1 MGFKTSDS
9 IDETTDF
16 RDTALGAFL
25 DRRREDARHWAA
37 PKVEAARAWGEY
49 GLADSTYRAQIA
61 GKEGRRLAGD
71 AKAQLQDA
79 KTEWGPQLAAGA
91 ERANA
96 AVSEQYARLAPAVS
110 DQYKK
115 YAPQVA
121 AGLAAVSPALA
132 GVLAPVQG
140 FLADLQGQ
148 AEAAGKD
155 IKKTAEEKGKTLKKQ
170 NAKKRKAV
178 AKKAQGLKKDLQKQ
192 GKAAVKSAKKGT
204 AQGGKDVQAAVA
216 AGLAALQAGQQKLS
230 PEVQRRVADATK
242 YAQDRRDQYV
252 PVAAARL
259 ADAAGKAGKSVHD
272 YKVPASVEDT
282 LVRVTGDKKIV
293 KKLRKAAEG
302 YAATAEKGMKKQA
315 KQAKRQSR
323 SGKGW
328 IISGMAV
335 AAAGAA
341 YAIWRLTNP
350 VQDPWK
356 APAPGPVTANVPVV
370 DAHGSTDPYA
380 KQRAA
385 IAEAQARRDGVAQAG
400 GDVQVDSVDTGGPT
414 SANPG
419 ISR

>member
-1 MGFKTSDS
+1 MGFKASDS

-16 RDTALGAFL
+16 RDTALGSFL

-61 GKEGRRLAGD
+61 GKEGRRLAAD
-71 AKAQLQDA
+71 AKAQL
-79 KTEWGPQLAAGA
+79 GPQLADGA

-96 AVSEQYARLAPAVS
+96 AVSEQYARLAPAVA
-110 DQYKK
+110 DRYTK

-132 GVLAPVQG
+132 GALAPVQG

-148 AEAAGKD
+148 AQAAGKD
-155 IKKTAEEKGKTLKKQ
+155 IKETAEEKGKTLKKQ
-170 NAKKRKAV
+170 NAKNRKAV
-178 AKKAQGLKKDLQKQ
+178 AKKAQGLKRDLAKQ
-192 GKAAVKSAKKGT
+192 GKAAAESTKKGA
-204 AQGGKDVQAAVA
+204 AQGGKDVQAAVL

-252 PVAAARL
+252 PVAASRL
-259 ADAAGKAGKSVHD
+259 ADAAGRAGKSVHD

-293 KKLRKAAEG
+293 KKLRRAAEG

-341 YAIWRLTNP
+341 YAVWKLTNP

-356 APAPGPVTANVPVV
+356 TPAPGPVTANIPVV
-370 DAHGSTDPYA
+370 DSHGSTDPYA

-385 IAEAQARRDGVAQAG
+385 VAEAQARRDGTAQAG
-400 GDVQVDSVDTGGPT
+400 GDVQVDTVDTGGPT

-419 ISR
+419 TSR

>member
-9 IDETTDF
+9 IDETADV

-25 DRRREDARHWAA
+25 GRRREDARHWAA

-61 GKEGRRLAGD
+61 GKEGRRLAED
-71 AKAQLQDA
+71 AKDQL
-79 KTEWGPQLAAGA
+79 GPQLAAGA
-91 ERANA
+91 ERANT
-96 AVSEQYARLAPAVS
+96 AVHEGYARLAPAVS

-132 GVLAPVQG
+132 GGLNAVQG
-140 FLADLQGQ
+140 FLADVQGQ
-148 AEAAGKD
+148 AESAGKD
-155 IKKTAEEKGKTLKKQ
+155 VKKTAEKKGKTLKKQ
-170 NAKKRKAV
+170 TAKNRKAV
-178 AKKAQGLKKDLQKQ
+178 AKQAAGLKKDLAKQ
-192 GKAAVKSAKKGT
+192 GKAAAKATKKGA
-204 AQGGKDVQAAVA
+204 AQGGQDVQAALL

-242 YAQDRRDQYV
+242 FAQDRRDQYV

-259 ADAAGKAGKSVHD
+259 ADASGKARKSVHD

-315 KQAKRQSR
+315 RQAKRQSR

-328 IISGMAV
+328 IVSGMAV

-341 YAIWRLTNP
+341 YAIWKLTKP
-350 VQDPWK
+350 VEDPWK
-356 APAPGPVTANVPVV
+356 APAPGPVTANIPVV

-385 IAEAQARRDGVAQAG
+385 IAEAQAARDGVVQAG
-400 GDVQVDSVDTGGPT
+400 GDVQVDTVDTGGPT

-419 ISR
+419 ITR

>member
-61 GKEGRRLAGD
+61 GKEGRRLA
-71 AKAQLQDA
+71 ADA
-79 KTEWGPQLAAGA
+79 KTQLGDATSQLGPQLAAGA

-96 AVSEQYARLAPAVS
+96 AVSEQYSRLAPAVS

-121 AGLAAVSPALA
+121 AGLAAVSPAVA
-132 GVLAPVQG
+132 SVLAPVQG

-155 IKKTAEEKGKTLKKQ
+155 LKKTAEEKGKTLKKQ
-170 NAKKRKAV
+170 NAENRKAV
-178 AKKAQGLKKDLQKQ
+178 AKKAQGLKKDLSKQ
-192 GKAAVKSAKKGT
+192 GKAAAKSAKKGT
-204 AQGGKDVQAAVA
+204 VRGGKDAQAAVL

-252 PVAAARL
+252 PVAASRL
-259 ADAAGKAGKSVHD
+259 ADAAGRAGKSVHD

-293 KKLRKAAEG
+293 KKLRRAAEG

-341 YAIWRLTNP
+341 YAVWKLTNP

-356 APAPGPVTANVPVV
+356 TPAPGPVTANIPVV

-385 IAEAQARRDGVAQAG
+385 VAEAQARRDGAAQAG
-400 GDVQVDSVDTGGPT
+400 GDVQVDSVDTGGAS

>member
-9 IDETTDF
+9 TAETTDF
-16 RDTALGAFL
+16 RDTAFGTFL

-49 GLADSTYRAQIA
+49 GLIDSTYRAKIA
-61 GKEGRRLAGD
+61 GKEGRRLAED
-71 AKAQLQDA
+71 ARTQV
-79 KTEWGPQLAAGA
+79 GPQLAAGA

-96 AVSEQYARLAPAVS
+96 AVSQQYARLAPAVA
-110 DQYKK
+110 DRYQK

-132 GVLAPVQG
+132 GGLNTVQG
-140 FLADLQGQ
+140 FLADLQDQ
-148 AEAAGKD
+148 AESAGKD
-155 IKKTAEEKGKTLKKQ
+155 LKKTAEKKGKTLKKQ
-170 NAKKRKAV
+170 NTKNRKAA
-178 AKKAQGLKKDLQKQ
+178 AKKAGRLKKDLAKQ
-192 GKAAVKSAKKGT
+192 GKAAAKATRKGA
-204 AQGGKDVQAAVA
+204 AQGGQDVQAAVL

-259 ADAAGKAGKSVHD
+259 ADAVGKAGKSVHD

-293 KKLRKAAEG
+293 KRLRKAAEG
-302 YAATAEKGMKKQA
+302 YAHNAEKGMKKHA

-328 IISGMAV
+328 IISGMTV

-341 YAIWRLTNP
+341 YAIWKLTKP

-370 DAHGSTDPYA
+370 DAHGSADPYA

-385 IAEAQARRDGVAQAG
+385 VAEAQARRDGAAQAG

>member
-9 IDETTDF
+9 TAETTDF
-16 RDTALGAFL
+16 RDTALGSFL

-49 GLADSTYRAQIA
+49 GLADSTYRAKIA
-61 GKEGRRLAGD
+61 GKEGRRLAED
-71 AKAQLQDA
+71 AKDQV
-79 KTEWGPQLAAGA
+79 GPQLAAGA

-96 AVSEQYARLAPAVS
+96 VVSEQYARLAPAVS
-110 DQYKK
+110 DRYRK

-132 GVLAPVQG
+132 GGLNTVQG
-140 FLADLQGQ
+140 FLADVQGQ
-148 AEAAGKD
+148 AETAGKD
-155 IKKTAEEKGKTLKKQ
+155 LKKNAARKGKTLKKQ
-170 NAKKRKAV
+170 NAKNRKAA
-178 AKKAQGLKKDLQKQ
+178 AKKATGMKKDLTKRGQAAA
-192 GKAAVKSAKKGT
+192 KATRKGA
-204 AQGGKDVQAAVA
+204 AQGGQDVQAAVLS
-216 AGLAALQAGQQKLS
+216 GLAALKAGQKKLS
-230 PEVQRRVADATK
+230 PEMQRRVADATK

-302 YAATAEKGMKKQA
+302 YARTAEKGMKKQA

-341 YAIWRLTNP
+341 YAIWKLTTP

-356 APAPGPVTANVPVV
+356 APAPGPVTANIPVV

-385 IAEAQARRDGVAQAG
+385 VAEAQARRDGTAQAG
-400 GDVQVDSVDTGGPT
+400 GDAQVDSVDTGGPT